1 MDIVATSGQEQFDRL
16 RFLHYPKTDLFLLC
30 LNFQNPFPKES
41 CQKWIS
47 EVRSFLKRSVPII
60 LVLTKND
67 NDIEIP
73 EDVLETLE
81 SIHPDIELV
90 ESCSALTGENIEN
103 IFNQAARICFK
114 HRRTSF
120 SKIRNF
126 LT

>member
-30 LNFQNPFPKES
+30 VNFQNSSPKES

-47 EVRSFLKRSVPII
+47 EVRTFLKRRVPTI

-67 NDIEIP
+67 HSIQMP
-73 EDVLETLE
+73 EDLKLY
-81 SIHPDIELV
+81 PDIESV
-90 ESCSALTGENIEN
+90 ESCSALSGQNIDHV
-103 IFNQAARICFK
+103 FNQAARLCFQ

-120 SKIRNF
+120 SKIRDF
-126 LT
+126 LA

>member
-30 LNFQNPFPKES
+30 LNFQSSRPKES

-47 EVRSFLKRSVPII
+47 EVRSFLKRRVPII

-67 NDIEIP
+67 DSNQIS
-73 EDVLETLE
+73 EDLEL
-81 SIHPDIELV
+81 IHPEIELV
-90 ESCSALTGENIEN
+90 ESCSALTGKNIDQV
-103 IFNQAARICFK
+103 FNQAARICFQ

-120 SKIRNF
+120 SKIRDF

>member
-30 LNFQNPFPKES
+30 LNFQNSCPKES

-47 EVRSFLKRSVPII
+47 EVRSFLKRRVPII

-67 NDIEIP
+67 HSNQISKDFE
-73 EDVLETLE
+73 L
-81 SIHPDIELV
+81 IHPDIELV
-90 ESCSALTGENIEN
+90 ESCSALTGQNVDHV
-103 IFNQAARICFK
+103 FNQAARICFK

-120 SKIRNF
+120 SKIRDF
-126 LT
+126 LS

>member
-1 MDIVATSGQEQFDRL
+1 MDIIATSGKEQFDRL

-30 LNFQNPFPKES
+30 LNFQNSTPKES

-47 EVRSFLKRSVPII
+47 EVRSFLKRRVPII

-67 NDIEIP
+67 YSKEIP
-73 EDVLETLE
+73 DLEF
-81 SIHPDIELV
+81 IHPDIELV
-90 ESCSALTGENIEN
+90 ESCSALTGENIDH
-103 IFNQAARICFK
+103 IFNQAARSCFS

-120 SKIRNF
+120 SKIRDF

>member
-30 LNFQNPFPKES
+30 LNFQKSFPKES

-47 EVRSFLKRSVPII
+47 EVRSFLKRRVPII

-67 NDIEIP
+67 HSNQIS
-73 EDVLETLE
+73 EDFEL
-81 SIHPDIELV
+81 IHPDIELV
-90 ESCSALTGENIEN
+90 ESCSALTGQNVDHV
-103 IFNQAARICFK
+103 FNQAARICFK

-120 SKIRNF
+120 SKIRDF
-126 LT
+126 LS

>member
-67 NDIEIP
+67 NAIDIP

-81 SIHPDIELV
+81 SIHPDIESI
-90 ESCSALTGENIEN
+90 ESCSALTGQNIEN

-126 LT
+126 LA

>member
-1 MDIVATSGQEQFDRL
+1 MDIIATSGQEQFDRL

-30 LNFQNPFPKES
+30 LNFQNPSPKES

-47 EVRSFLKRSVPII
+47 EVRSFLKRRVPII

-67 NDIEIP
+67 YSKEIP
-73 EDVLETLE
+73 DLEF
-81 SIHPDIELV
+81 IHPDIELV
-90 ESCSALTGENIEN
+90 ESCSALTGENIDH
-103 IFNQAARICFK
+103 IFNQAARICFN

-120 SKIRNF
+120 SKIRDF